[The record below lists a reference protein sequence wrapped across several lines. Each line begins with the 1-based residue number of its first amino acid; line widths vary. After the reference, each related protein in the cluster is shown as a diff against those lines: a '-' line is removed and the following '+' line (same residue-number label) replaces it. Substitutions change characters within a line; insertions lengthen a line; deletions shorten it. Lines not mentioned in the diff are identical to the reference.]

1 MIYWHGLAWA
11 LTGAGPSGLGTVV
24 AIDPASN
31 RVVIHGIPIRG
42 APMAI
47 AAGPAGLWAILA
59 NRDHTSQQLVHLVLD
74 YEPDSTPEPPRPWS
88 LHLGSSLISKDCY
101 VVGPGRPR

>member
-1 MIYWHGLAWA
+1 
-11 LTGAGPSGLGTVV
+11 V

-74 YEPDSTPEPPRPWS
+74 P
-88 LHLGSSLISKDCY
+88 
-101 VVGPGRPR
+101 GPG